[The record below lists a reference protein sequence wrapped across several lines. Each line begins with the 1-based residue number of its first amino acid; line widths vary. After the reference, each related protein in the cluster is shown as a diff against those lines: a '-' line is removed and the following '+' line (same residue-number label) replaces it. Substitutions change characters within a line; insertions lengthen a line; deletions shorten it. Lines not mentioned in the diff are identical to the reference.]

1 VAQRRLEGAG
11 DWEWRLR
18 RGFAVEATGK
28 GYGDWEWRVKTRGT
42 KSRSSFTTGE
52 LAEYAQ

>member
-1 VAQRRLEGAG
+1 MAQRRLEGAG